1 MRTAR
6 LTRPGLI
13 DAGGLL
19 PFRQARVIGSRATPS
34 ALALAAFLFLFAWL
48 SSALAAR
55 ADELPEYRLKAAFL
69 YNFALFTEWP
79 AEVGDTLNLCIVGR
93 DPFGRD
99 IDDLQGNPVGERS
112 IMVLRRGAG
121 DSLKNCQVV
130 FIAAAA
136 IGNLPRVLD
145 ELRERAVLTVADSP
159 AARQGVALNMSVA
172 SNKVTF
178 EANLPAA
185 RAARIS
191 LSSKLLR
198 LATEV
203 RQ

>member
-1 MRTAR
+1 MRQPHVKGACLRACTA
-6 LTRPGLI
+6 
-13 DAGGLL
+13 
-19 PFRQARVIGSRATPS
+19 
-34 ALALAAFLFLFAWL
+34 ALAAAVRAWVPAIRLSLLLPAFYLFLTA
-48 SSALAAR
+48 SQAL

-79 AEVGDTLNLCIVGR
+79 ADVGDTLTLCIVGR
-93 DPFGRD
+93 DPFGPD
-99 IDDLQGNPVGERS
+99 IDELQGKPVGQRS
-112 IMVLRRGAG
+112 ITLQRKGMG
-121 DSLKNCQVV
+121 DSLKSCQMV
-130 FIAAAA
+130 FIATSA
-136 IGNLPRVLD
+136 IANLPRVLD

-159 AARQGVALNMSVA
+159 GAARQGVALNMAVMQ
-172 SNKVTF
+172 NRVTF
-178 EANLPAA
+178 EANLQAT